1 MNFINHNSV
10 KAIVKYSILPNSLRD
25 IINFSIW
32 KV

>member
-1 MNFINHNSV
+1 MKFINHNSV
-10 KAIVKYSILPNSLRD
+10 KAIVKYSILPNSWRD